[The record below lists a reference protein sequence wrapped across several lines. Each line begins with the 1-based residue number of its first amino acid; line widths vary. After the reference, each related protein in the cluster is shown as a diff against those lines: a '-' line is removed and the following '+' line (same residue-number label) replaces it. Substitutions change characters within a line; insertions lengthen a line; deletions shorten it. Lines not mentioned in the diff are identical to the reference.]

1 MASMPPINV
10 VRDTEERGMK
20 YDGGK
25 PRVGLVMSGFPN
37 ALLKVS
43 EVSTFGAK
51 KYAAGSWRTVPNA
64 YERYMDAKYRH
75 MLARE
80 AGEVVDAESQM
91 LHLAHEAWN
100 ALATLELY
108 LTGESITDGR
118 VTTDIRPT
126 REDVGC
132 CGNR

>member
-1 MASMPPINV
+1 MATMPPINV
-10 VRDTEERGMK
+10 DRAVSEDRGMK

-25 PRVGLVMSGFPN
+25 PRVGLVMAGFPN
-37 ALLKVS
+37 ALLEVS
-43 EVSTFGAK
+43 KISTFGAQ
-51 KYAAGSWRTVPNA
+51 KYAAHSWKTVPNA

-108 LTGESITDGR
+108 LTQKSLDVS
-118 VTTDIRPT
+118 VTAEIRPGRAT
-126 REDVGC
+126 VGC
-132 CGNR
+132 CGNT